1 MYVVV
6 HFYMIL
12 VLEIHIPLQHYGN
25 LEMAGLCCC
34 EYLIFI
40 VNVYYITLY
49 IYCTSLYVYKCIKID
64 TVQLFFIIINTKN
77 IID

>member
-1 MYVVV
+1 
-6 HFYMIL
+6 
-12 VLEIHIPLQHYGN
+12 
-25 LEMAGLCCC
+25 MAGLCCC

-64 TVQLFFIIINTKN
+64 TVQLFFIIIDTKN
-77 IID
+77 IIDFSSLTRYIYIYLNDI